1 MAVLV
6 VNQAGE
12 QMQTGAL
19 GDVTQEVSNRQTVF
33 LSDQQV
39 TVTVPARRTA
49 SVLHPNALLLGTRR
63 ELSFLPSPSSFG
75 IEL

>member
-6 VNQAGE
+6 VNHTGK

-19 GDVTQEVSNRQTVF
+19 RDVTQAVSNRQTVF

-39 TVTVPARRTA
+39 TVTAPARRTA
-49 SVLHPNALLLGTRR
+49 SVLHLNALLLGTRR
-63 ELSFLPSPSSFG
+63 ELSFLPSASSFG